1 MFDKP
6 EPVSHLLEDLLSR
19 RGWGSFVTEGHHQ
32 PSVIRSLIKGQDVT
46 ESIDDQSAAEEFQE
60 SIDKAFGLIKSLEQ
74 HVVRTRNDTIRHYA
88 ESLQKVRATF
98 SCYPTFTGHRIVEKH
113 ARHARSLM
121 NSMQRG
127 GNVHEMASRLLDE
140 AYQDIKVMERTMPYK
155 VGVQGDILAECKY
168 EDQHDS
174 FVKALSK
181 KFKVKA
187 ERIEYMNEGVSAFYN
202 AEDTRTLQ
210 TTTFEEITIFCFS
223 KKYLITKK
231 GSLADADFGSFGE
244 CLSKWSFV
252 YCDSLSKPTTTSD
265 D

>member
-19 RGWGSFVTEGHHQ
+19 RGWGSFVVEGCHQ
-32 PSVIRSLIKGQDVT
+32 PSVIRGLIKGQDVT
-46 ESIDDQSAAEEFQE
+46 ESIEDTEGAEEFQE
-60 SIDKAFGLIKSLEQ
+60 SVDRAFGSIKGFEQ
-74 HVVRTRNDTIRHYA
+74 HVSRTRNETIRRYA
-88 ESLQKVRATF
+88 ESLKKVRASF

-121 NSMQRG
+121 GSIQRG
-127 GNVHEMASRLLDE
+127 GQVHEMASRLLDE
-140 AYQDIKVMERTMPYK
+140 AYNDLKVMEKTMPYK

-174 FVKALSK
+174 FIKAFSK

-187 ERIEYMNEGVSAFYN
+187 ERIEYMNEGVSAFYSP
-202 AEDTRTLQ
+202 EDTKTLQ
-210 TTTFEEITIFCFS
+210 DTIFAEMSAFCFS

-252 YCDSLSKPTTTSD
+252 YCDSLSKPEKD
-265 D
+265 DE